1 MILRRKYKVN
11 RNIKNNNKKLEKGTL
26 RILLSNLGKY
36 KTPSILCPI
45 FTACESLM
53 EIMIPF
59 VIAYLIDLGIEEGN
73 MANVYK
79 YGLIMA
85 AMALFSLF
93 CGYMAGRTT
102 AEASSGFAA
111 NLREAMYKK
120 IQTYSFA
127 NIDKFSTA
135 GLVTRMTT
143 DVTNVQ
149 NAYQMVLRIA
159 SKTPCMLFLSLIM
172 CFRISPSLS
181 MVFLVAV
188 VFLAI
193 CLSIIM
199 VNAGKYYKKTFVK
212 YDKLNESIEENING
226 IKVVKAFVR
235 EDYEKEKFNLSAK
248 ILRKLYEKAESFGAI
263 QSPVMMTSI
272 YGCII
277 GLSWFGAKATYNG
290 SITTGNLTSLFSYIM
305 LILISIMMFSMVFI
319 MITMAV
325 TSAQRIVEVLVEE
338 QTITNPENP
347 ITDIQNGQIDFN
359 NVTFKYGKNAEEAA
373 LKHVDIHIKSGE
385 TIGIIGAT
393 GSGKSTFVSLLSR
406 IYDVTEGSVE
416 IGGID
421 VRKYD
426 LTSLRDAVSVVLQK
440 NVLFSGT
447 IMSNL
452 RWGKE
457 DATLEECMEACK
469 MACADEF
476 IEKKHDK
483 YLEKVEQGGSN
494 FSGGQKQRL
503 CIARALLKSP
513 KVLVLDDSTSAVD
526 TATDSMIQQAFR
538 AKIPNTTKLI
548 ISQRISSVENTDRII
563 VMDNSNIVG
572 FDTHENLLKNNEVY
586 KEIFDTQTKGVG
598 DFDELMA

>member
-1 MILRRKYKVN
+1 MN